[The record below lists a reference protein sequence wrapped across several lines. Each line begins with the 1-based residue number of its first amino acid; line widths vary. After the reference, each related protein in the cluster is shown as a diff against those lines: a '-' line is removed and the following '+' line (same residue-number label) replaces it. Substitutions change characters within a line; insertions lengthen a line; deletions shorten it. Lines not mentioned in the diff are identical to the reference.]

1 MRILA
6 IIMILT
12 LSSCMVSQKTFD
24 SKCADLQ
31 NQIDGKVER
40 FEFQTK
46 DELLRGAIKN
56 CCKTKE
62 NPIAPHD
69 PANK

>member
-1 MRILA
+1 MRIVAILA
-6 IIMILT
+6 ILT

-31 NQIDGKVER
+31 KQIDCKVER
-40 FEFQTK
+40 SEFQTK

-56 CCKTKE
+56 CCQAKDVK
-62 NPIAPHD
+62 
-69 PANK
+69 